1 MGDGGVGVPPSER
14 RLDFNPGY
22 TVSRGLFPTDVH
34 NCVVGQLML

>member
-1 MGDGGVGVPPSER
+1 MTPSEH

-34 NCVVGQLML
+34 NCVEGTNAVV